1 MGPWGIALCSLAAT
15 VGVARWMRHRIFPAL
30 LAPLGGRAPGD
41 DDGARQHARGYARRR
56 LLARHVLP
64 NRGLANREPIQNR
77 LAYPRTS
84 VRDQRACA
92 VVTSREQGRSILTSA
107 EVQEP
112 ATAARPA
119 VRRGARSPGIPRCVS
134 GHARTGGPP
143 AGTGRLRALGSGL
156 QGGGHRQR
164 GSGRLSG
171 SALRKLRE
179 IIRLKVQAGQSGR
192 AIARRCALSPS
203 TASEYLGR
211 IALAGLAWPLLP
223 EFDDDA
229 ALERLLSPTSIA
241 RCRTGP
247 TGSGSRCGPIGPA
260 VRADG
265 GFGNDRR
272 RRSSE
277 R

>member
-56 LLARHVLP
+56 LLARYVLP

-119 VRRGARSPGIPRCVS
+119 EVRRGARSPGIPRCVS

-143 AGTGRLRALGSGL
+143 AGSARCSDRPGL
-156 QGGGHRQR
+156 
-164 GSGRLSG
+164 
-171 SALRKLRE
+171 
-179 IIRLKVQAGQSGR
+179 GQS
-192 AIARRCALSPS
+192 
-203 TASEYLGR
+203 
-211 IALAGLAWPLLP
+211 
-223 EFDDDA
+223 
-229 ALERLLSPTSIA
+229 
-241 RCRTGP
+241 
-247 TGSGSRCGPIGPA
+247 SRPH
-260 VRADG
+260 
-265 GFGNDRR
+265 RR
-272 RRSSE
+272 RRDAG
-277 R
+277 RLLRDQRPVR